1 MEEQRDRVT
10 APPADEPVQLG
21 PMTMAR
27 RKVYPRL
34 VNGRFRRVRFIIS
47 AFLQVILFFGPWLMY
62 DGQQAIQI
70 DLAARRFHFF
80 WLTFWPQ
87 DTYFLLVILI
97 FLAVF
102 LFAST
107 AVGGRMW
114 CGYACPQTLLT
125 ESFIYVEAF
134 FEGDRMRRMRRDRGR
149 WTPDKIARKMGK
161 WTIWGLMSLWLG
173 ITVAGYFQDSYQL
186 LFELMDGAVSSGTA
200 TLIVVVAAAA
210 YFDFG
215 WFREQFCHYA
225 CPYARFQ
232 GAMFDPDSL
241 IISYDRKRGEPR
253 GKAKDAKAG
262 DCVDCQICVQ
272 VCPSGID
279 IRNGLQLECIACTA
293 CIDACDGVMDRLKR
307 PRGLVGYTSLNQL
320 EGEAHSVV
328 RPRVVIYAIILFALG
343 ILFSYMMANRPLL
356 VFDVIRKSGITAV
369 YTVTADGH
377 VSNMYHLNIIN
388 KDRQPHTLQISLED
402 FPDAQLVAPQNPL
415 PMERESARD
424 FDIFVIHPPRGLPV
438 VKQFRI
444 KVQDLVDPRYTEV
457 QEISFIGP
465 AR

>member
-1 MEEQRDRVT
+1 MAENPVDAS
-10 APPADEPVQLG
+10 APPREQAAQLG

-27 RKVYPRL
+27 RKVYPRS
-34 VNGRFRRVRFIIS
+34 VSGRFHNFRFVIS
-47 AFLQVILFFGPWLMY
+47 AFLQVVLFFGPWFTY

-107 AVGGRMW
+107 ALGGRMW

-134 FEGDRMRRMRRDRGR
+134 FEGDRARRMRLDRAP
-149 WTPDKIARKMGK
+149 WTADKLARKVGK
-161 WTIWGLMSLWLG
+161 WTIWALMSVWLG
-173 ITVAGYFQDSYQL
+173 ITFAGYFQDAGEL
-186 LFELMDGAVSSGTA
+186 LLDVTRGTVPSSTTTFIA
-200 TLIVVVAAAA
+200 VVAATAF
-210 YFDFG
+210 FDFG
-215 WFREQFCHYA
+215 WFREQLCHYA

-232 GAMFDPDSL
+232 GAMFDADSL
-241 IISYDRKRGEPR
+241 IVSYDKERGEPR
-253 GKAKDAKAG
+253 GKKGQQGAG
-262 DCVDCQICVQ
+262 DCVDCQMCVQ

-293 CIDACDGVMDRLKR
+293 CIDACDNVMDRLQR
-307 PRGLVGYTSLNQL
+307 PRGLVGYTSLNVM
-320 EGEAHSVV
+320 EGRGLHVV
-328 RPRVVIYAIILFALG
+328 RPRVVVYGLILVALG
-343 ILFSYMMANRPLL
+343 VLFSYMLANRPLL
-356 VFDVIRKSGITAV
+356 VLDVIRKSGTTAV
-369 YTVTADGH
+369 FTVTADGH

-388 KDRQPHTLQISLED
+388 KDRRPHQVQLSLED
-402 FPDAQLVAPQNPL
+402 FPEAQLVAPRNPL
-415 PMERESARD
+415 PMERESQQD
-424 FDIFVIHPPRGLPV
+424 FDIFVMHPPAGLPV
-438 VKQFRI
+438 VKHFRI
-444 KVQDLVDPRYTEV
+444 KAQDPGDPRFVEV
-457 QEISFIGP
+457 QEISFLGP